1 MERLRSLAT
10 RRKAG
15 LAAAVV
21 MAGGLAGG
29 VLLTPGTAFA
39 AAPTSTTISVTQ
51 SGGNGSGA
59 ALEANVHV
67 TSAPGAPAPTG
78 AVEVTAFGHSYG
90 CTADLTAPAS
100 GDESWGSCSLGWVP
114 SGTYGIEAS
123 YSPNG
128 VFTGSASTYD
138 WVTVSGSS
146 SVGTGPG
153 GNQHGH
159 LSTSLS
165 CPASVRN
172 GGTGTCSLTVTN
184 DSWNGSGSS
193 TDVTAKISLPKQ
205 LTAGSCAA
213 NGAGQ
218 PWGHPWGWNGGC
230 SISGNTASANLGS
243 LGWGDSQTLSVTFT
257 AHSFGGWYWNH
268 RHGVEVTG
276 SASTSG
282 NWNWGWGQTSTSSAW
297 VTITP
302 YWGAHPWW

>member
-1 MERLRSLAT
+1 VT
-10 RRKAG
+10 Q
-15 LAAAVV
+15 
-21 MAGGLAGG
+21 
-29 VLLTPGTAFA
+29 TPGT
-39 AAPTSTTISVTQ
+39 
-51 SGGNGSGA
+51 GGA

-67 TSAPGAPAPTG
+67 TSQVGTSAPTG
-78 AVEVTAFGHSYG
+78 AVEVTTFGHSYG
-90 CTADLTAPAS
+90 CTASLTTPAT
-100 GDESWGSCSLGWVP
+100 GTTSWGSCSLGWVP

-123 YSPNG
+123 YATNG
-128 VFTGSASTYD
+128 LFTTSASAYD
-138 WVTVSGSS
+138 WVTVAGTS

-159 LSTSLS
+159 LATSLS
-165 CPASVRN
+165 CPASVHN
-172 GGTGTCSLTVTN
+172 GGTGTCTLTVTN
-184 DSWNGSGSS
+184 DSWYNGYRNGPS
-193 TDVTAKISLPKQ
+193 TNVTAQISLPKQ
-205 LTAGSCAA
+205 LTADSCTA
-213 NGAGQ
+213 NGQGQ

-230 SISGNTASANLGS
+230 SISGNTASASLGS

-282 NWNWGWGQTSTSSAW
+282 NWNWGHGQTSTSDAW